1 VLFLKIYLHNAYV
14 PCFDLQEVD
23 LVKDDIKIID
33 IWHPY
38 AHSCQWIR
46 SKVYSIMVSLWC
58 FCVSV
63 FSNGVHLW
71 LWSSNNMQLTQ
82 LMVRKI
88 LLETSMRWYLTAIF
102 VSSYLYVTLLNN
114 VTSLFHLSFLICFSL
129 FCKGIFKFQVLMTS
143 NIGIVIVMTYYFLVE
158 QWLQLRKWRGRWRH
172 NK

>member
-1 VLFLKIYLHNAYV
+1 MLFLKIYLHNAYV
-14 PCFDLQEVD
+14 PCFDLHEVD

-58 FCVSV
+58 FCVPV

-88 LLETSMRWYLTAIF
+88 LLETSMR
-102 VSSYLYVTLLNN
+102 SYLTLLNN

-143 NIGIVIVMTYYFLVE
+143 NIVIVIVMTYYFLVD